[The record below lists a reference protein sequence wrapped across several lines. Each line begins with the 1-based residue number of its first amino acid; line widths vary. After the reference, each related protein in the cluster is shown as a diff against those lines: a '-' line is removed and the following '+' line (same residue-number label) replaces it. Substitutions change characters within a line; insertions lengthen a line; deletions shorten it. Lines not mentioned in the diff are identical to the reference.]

1 MIHNH
6 EVPGSIPGPATKSKG
21 LKIRH
26 LRGFHSWVSF
36 LFIKAFAQILHE
48 FTKLRFYEKGHK
60 KELGSGYKT
69 ATKLLADTKILLSFH
84 FLSSLVKNK
93 LYADYFKYPTL
104 VFKIPMLG
112 TWNTKE
118 WYLKYQRMVLR
129 IPTFGTQYTK
139 GWHSNGTCRV
149 LFYSLL

>member
-1 MIHNH
+1 
-6 EVPGSIPGPATKSKG
+6 
-21 LKIRH
+21 
-26 LRGFHSWVSF
+26 VSF

-48 FTKLRFYEKGHK
+48 FTKLCFYEKGHK

-69 ATKLLADTKILLSFH
+69 ATKLLAGTKILLSFH
-84 FLSSLVKNK
+84 FLSSLVTFHFNTLRISGLPVTTRHIDSDDQYFVVTVKNK

-118 WYLKYQRMVLR
+118 WYLKYQRLVLR